1 MNVSELARKLKVDI
15 NHLRDVLPEMGFD
28 IGRRAIQV
36 DDRTARKII
45 NDWRDLYKKWE
56 REHKKAEIKEEAVA
70 QAVVEKKEVKISKII
85 SVRNFAA
92 KISTPV
98 NVLMKILMKNGILAS
113 LNDNID
119 FDSAAIVGDDL
130 GWKVMPEENQGIEV
144 QAGNQE
150 QLETVLKASSNLI
163 RRPPVV
169 VVMGHVDHGK
179 TKILDA
185 IRSTHVMEG
194 EAGGITQHIG
204 AYETEK
210 NGRKITFIDTPGHEA
225 FTAMRSRGAKVADIA
240 ILVVASDD
248 GVQPQTREVVNI
260 ITAAKIPFV
269 VAINKMDKSDA
280 NPEKV
285 KRELAD
291 LNFIPEDWGGK
302 TICVPVSAK
311 TGMGIDALLDTVLL
325 VADMEAEKIVADK
338 NGETAGSII
347 ESHIDKGE
355 GTVATIL
362 VQNGTLRA
370 GDYLKL
376 GNVLYGR
383 VRAMKNWKGED
394 IKAATPSMPV
404 KIIGLKFSPEVGD
417 IMTTAQNVYGLE
429 KDVKKTAQKRPV
441 VLAYEKKGGEEA
453 ADKKVLNL
461 VLKTDVLGSVEAI
474 IGSFEQFR
482 HPDVSIKVLHYGLG
496 HITEADVERAAVSG
510 GVVYGFNVSFDSEIA
525 QEARDKNVEV
535 EVCQIIYDLLD
546 SVQRR
551 LEKMLS
557 PEVSRVD
564 TGKLRVLAVFK
575 TDKKNQIIGG
585 KVTSGKITQ
594 DAKFDIIRAGAKI
607 DTGKLLGLQSGKM
620 DVKEAA
626 EPSEC
631 GMKISGN
638 TAVAEGDTLEF
649 YKEESKAQK
658 IEVVKYK
665 I

>member
-248 GVQPQTREVVNI
+248 GVQPQTRE
-260 ITAAKIPFV
+260 
-269 VAINKMDKSDA
+269 
-280 NPEKV
+280 
-285 KRELAD
+285 
-291 LNFIPEDWGGK
+291 
-302 TICVPVSAK
+302 
-311 TGMGIDALLDTVLL
+311 
-325 VADMEAEKIVADK
+325 
-338 NGETAGSII
+338 
-347 ESHIDKGE
+347 
-355 GTVATIL
+355 
-362 VQNGTLRA
+362 
-370 GDYLKL
+370 
-376 GNVLYGR
+376 
-383 VRAMKNWKGED
+383 
-394 IKAATPSMPV
+394 
-404 KIIGLKFSPEVGD
+404 
-417 IMTTAQNVYGLE
+417 
-429 KDVKKTAQKRPV
+429 
-441 VLAYEKKGGEEA
+441 
-453 ADKKVLNL
+453 
-461 VLKTDVLGSVEAI
+461 
-474 IGSFEQFR
+474 
-482 HPDVSIKVLHYGLG
+482 
-496 HITEADVERAAVSG
+496 
-510 GVVYGFNVSFDSEIA
+510 
-525 QEARDKNVEV
+525 
-535 EVCQIIYDLLD
+535 
-546 SVQRR
+546 
-551 LEKMLS
+551 
-557 PEVSRVD
+557 
-564 TGKLRVLAVFK
+564 
-575 TDKKNQIIGG
+575 
-585 KVTSGKITQ
+585 
-594 DAKFDIIRAGAKI
+594 
-607 DTGKLLGLQSGKM
+607 
-620 DVKEAA
+620 
-626 EPSEC
+626 
-631 GMKISGN
+631 
-638 TAVAEGDTLEF
+638 
-649 YKEESKAQK
+649 
-658 IEVVKYK
+658 
-665 I
+665 